1 MIYSVDN
8 PRRDCSG
15 FEGRDVASGGGG
27 KGRAQR
33 SGGPV
38 IAYWPSGTPGHSIQ
52 IVGRTP
58 KRRRPPRY

>member
-8 PRRDCSG
+8 PRRDCSR
-15 FEGRDVASGGGG
+15 FEGRGIASGGG

-38 IAYWPSGTPGHSIQ
+38 IAY
-52 IVGRTP
+52 
-58 KRRRPPRY
+58 